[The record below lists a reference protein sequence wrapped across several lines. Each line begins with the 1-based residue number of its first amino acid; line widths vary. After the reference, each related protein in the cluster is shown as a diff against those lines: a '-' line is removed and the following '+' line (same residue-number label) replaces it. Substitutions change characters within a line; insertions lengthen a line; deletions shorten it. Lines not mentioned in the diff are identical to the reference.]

1 MLDEE
6 LLQIEQELR
15 RLPLRRP
22 PARLDGTVAQAGVD
36 ALAAR
41 RRRRIVVR
49 SALCVVAAACLLA
62 VAAVMDWPQPG
73 GKQADSA
80 FRDGTAYT
88 APIQIEQVWSSVTT
102 EPDMLD
108 GEGQVVRVQ
117 HYVVR
122 QIRWIDEARNIRIQW
137 DFPSVHAETM
147 PLEYQQW
154 PVEYN

>member
-22 PARLDGTVAQAGVD
+22 PDRLDQRITQAGVH

-41 RRRRIVVR
+41 RRRLMLFR
-49 SALCVVAAACLLA
+49 SAFCVVAAACLVA
-62 VAAVMDWPQPG
+62 VAVVDWRQPG
-73 GKQADSA
+73 GQQAGSV
-80 FRDGTAYT
+80 FPDGTAYT
-88 APIQIEQVWSSVTT
+88 APIQIEQVWSSVAT

-108 GEGQVVRVQ
+108 GQGQAVRVQ
-117 HYVVR
+117 HHVVR

-137 DFPSVHAETM
+137 DFPSVHTETM
-147 PLEYQQW
+147 PLEYEQW